1 MIVEC
6 LRLCGSR
13 QRGLI
18 GQLAYNLNIDPVV
31 GIQQMH
37 VTQRT
42 IERLH
47 LLVCLSRKLVEAGIV
62 IEYPYVAAKM
72 VQSVYS
78 LSEPRV
84 HT

>member
-1 MIVEC
+1 
-6 LRLCGSR
+6 
-13 QRGLI
+13 
-18 GQLAYNLNIDPVV
+18 
-31 GIQQMH
+31 MH

-47 LLVCLSRKLVEAGIV
+47 LLVGLSRKLVEAGIV

-72 VQSVYS
+72 VQTVYS